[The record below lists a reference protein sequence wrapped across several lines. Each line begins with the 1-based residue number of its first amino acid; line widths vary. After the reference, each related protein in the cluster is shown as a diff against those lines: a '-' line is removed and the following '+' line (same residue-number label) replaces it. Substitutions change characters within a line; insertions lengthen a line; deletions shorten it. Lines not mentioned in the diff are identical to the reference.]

1 MKLVTT
7 KLPTPM
13 AFTPEIDRF
22 IDRVL
27 GGPFFNMPV
36 GPVESA
42 WIPVLDYSETEKAYV
57 CRLEVPG
64 IPKENL
70 DLNLN
75 GQVLTV
81 SGHRDIKREHE
92 TEAFYVQERQ
102 VGRFVRS
109 IRLPG
114 PVAEPKIEATVN
126 DGVMTITLPKLEV
139 TPKSRITI
147 K

>member
-7 KLPTPM
+7 KLPQHM
-13 AFTPEIDRF
+13 AFTPELDRF
-22 IDRVL
+22 MDRVF
-27 GGPFFNMPV
+27 GAPFFNIPTA
-36 GPVESA
+36 PVESA

-70 DLNLN
+70 DLNLA

-81 SGHRDIKREHE
+81 SGYREIKREQE
-92 TEAFYVQERQ
+92 NEAFFLQERQ

-114 PVAEPKIEATVN
+114 PVAEATIEATVN